1 MTCFT
6 CHPIRNEGQLKR
18 DEFYLP
24 YSTFPVGGK
33 INSVEI
39 VTDYV
44 NVNHGA
50 YQVSFDM
57 ALLFHMDKKT
67 WFSQLLT
74 VTDERSINTIFPIE
88 EVINSWSN
96 YGEYAVDVKGMT
108 TKL

>member
-1 MTCFT
+1 MESMTCFT

-33 INSVEI
+33 I
-39 VTDYV
+39 
-44 NVNHGA
+44 
-50 YQVSFDM
+50 
-57 ALLFHMDKKT
+57 HMDKKTLMLSRDT

-96 YGEYAVDVKGMT
+96 YGEYAVDVKRMT